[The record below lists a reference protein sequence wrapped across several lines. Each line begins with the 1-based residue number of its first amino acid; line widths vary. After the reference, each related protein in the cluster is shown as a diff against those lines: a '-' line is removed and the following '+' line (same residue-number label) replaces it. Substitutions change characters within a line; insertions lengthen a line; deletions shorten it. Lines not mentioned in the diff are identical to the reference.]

1 MEASL
6 EEAARDLGAGPVRTF
21 FDITLPL
28 IAPGV
33 ASGCLLAFAM
43 SFDDVVI
50 SIFVTGPRVTT
61 LPIRIYTRIKFGVTP
76 EINALCTVML
86 VVTVL
91 ILCLA
96 AAISRI
102 GKKRNA

>member
-1 MEASL
+1 
-6 EEAARDLGAGPVRTF
+6 
-21 FDITLPL
+21 
-28 IAPGV
+28 
-33 ASGCLLAFAM
+33 
-43 SFDDVVI
+43 
-50 SIFVTGPRVTT
+50 VTT